1 LRTLAKDSDETVRA
15 FVAINYSVP
24 ADAMEILSADTSPT
38 VQKLVAWKASLR
50 EDADLIPA

>member
-1 LRTLAKDSDETVRA
+1 
-15 FVAINYSVP
+15 
-24 ADAMEILSADTSPT
+24 MELLSADTSPT